1 MALLTNGYYPERYWA
16 ENYYADDYWPD
27 YGAASPSI
35 PSTLLT
41 PGYWQSTYFPKGY
54 WQDDFWTDY
63 GKISEVSTFLL
74 TPGYWQSTYFPKG
87 NWSDD
92 YWQDYGSAV
101 PKPSGRSTVEIP
113 FRKIAPVHHKY
124 FSYVTF
130 NLFVSAVSRLDR
142 REIELLTSY
151 QFIPAQLLRKIDDLL
166 LIDEDLW
173 LVEN

>member
-54 WQDDFWTDY
+54 WQDDF
-63 GKISEVSTFLL
+63 
-74 TPGYWQSTYFPKG
+74 
-87 NWSDD
+87 
-92 YWQDYGSAV
+92 WQDYGSAV

-173 LVEN
+173 LMEN